1 MELKTILIS
10 KIRPNP
16 FQPRETFEKETIQE
30 LADSIKA
37 SDLVQPILVRKDGDT
52 YEIIAGERR
61 WRAYQFAKI
70 KEIPCIVREPRPD
83 DIETREL
90 SIIEN
95 WHRLRLEP
103 NEAEKF
109 IAKLYEDGVKEGR
122 YKSLRDM
129 ERKTGISNQILS
141 RLVMAHKERKEVGL
155 QSTLQEKLTYEDYY
169 RTRPLEREP
178 EVRKIVLEK
187 RARGELRQRDELRS
201 FSETVAKA
209 SEPVKKAMLKPKS
222 KITPEKAEII
232 LKLPDEESQKAVIE
246 QVEALRLDEDETRT
260 VVEQFKQRVEVPT
273 PAPEEWK
280 EIEGRYKRIQ
290 EETKTRLADPEVQ
303 KKGKLFRNWVAHTT
317 LQGGLE
323 SAVCPICGAGHENLV
338 WKCHDLTVKEALG
351 KAREKYQE
359 SIKERR

>member
-1 MELKTILIS
+1 MELKTIPIS

-103 NEAEKF
+103 IEAEKF
-109 IAKLYEDGVKEGR
+109 IAKLYEDGVKAGR

-129 ERKTGISNQILS
+129 ERKTGIPNQILS
-141 RLVMAHKERKEVGL
+141 EMVRARRERKELGL
-155 QSTLQEKLTYEDYY
+155 QASLQDKITYKDFH
-169 RTRPLEREP
+169 RTRPLEKEP

-187 RARGELRQRDELRS
+187 RAKGELKSEELPE
-201 FSETVAKA
+201 FAKTVERA
-209 SEPVKKAMLKPKS
+209 PPTVKQAMLKPKS

-232 LKLPDEESQKAVIE
+232 SELKDEFEQDAVIKEVETLGYDEE
-246 QVEALRLDEDETRT
+246 ETRG
-260 VVEQFKQRVEVPT
+260 VVERVKLRG
-273 PAPEEWK
+273 APRPQIRE
-280 EIEGRYKRIQ
+280 Y
-290 EETKTRLADPEVQ
+290 PEHSDSTM
-303 KKGKLFRNWVAHTT
+303 A
-317 LQGGLE
+317 
-323 SAVCPICGAGHENLV
+323 
-338 WKCHDLTVKEALG
+338 
-351 KAREKYQE
+351 
-359 SIKERR
+359 